1 MLHAKKQ
8 DGENGRMK
16 TPWARAARLLRPVCL
31 SASLLAAAP
40 AGALTI
46 TTEENPPLNFTK
58 DGQVTGISTA
68 VVREMIKR
76 AGLSA
81 DIVILPWVQA
91 YAKAKDNPDTCVYS
105 AVRNTERESLF
116 QWAGPI
122 GRGEWSLFGL
132 KEFKGEAK
140 RVEDLKQYRI
150 GVTNDA
156 RAVYLRGRGLTDLI
170 VAERNLDL
178 AAMLTADP
186 KQLGRADL
194 WMSQTY
200 GAEELARQA
209 GVGELKLVFPAIMSQ
224 DYWLACGNKTSPD
237 TVRALSGA
245 ASAMRRDGTMRQLT
259 APPAPAPASR

>member
-1 MLHAKKQ
+1 MNTISTNAAKFAQ
-8 DGENGRMK
+8 
-16 TPWARAARLLRPVCL
+16 TLCIL
-31 SASLLAAAP
+31 ASLITAAP
-40 AGALTI
+40 ANALTI

-81 DIVILPWVQA
+81 DIVSLPWAQA
-91 YAKAKDNPDTCVYS
+91 YAKAKDDPDTCVYS

-122 GRGEWSLFGL
+122 GRGEWSLFSL
-132 KEFKGEAK
+132 KEFKGEPK
-140 RVEDLKQYRI
+140 RVEDLKPYRI

-156 RAVYLRGRGLTDLI
+156 RAVYLRGRNLTNLI
-170 VAERNLDL
+170 TAERNLDL

-186 KQLGRADL
+186 NQLGRADL
-194 WMSQTY
+194 WMSQSY
-200 GAEELARQA
+200 GAEEVAKQA
-209 GVGELKLVFPAIMSQ
+209 GVGELKLIFPAIMSQ
-224 DYWLACGNKTSPD
+224 DYWLACGTKTSPD